1 MLIIFIFSF
10 FAIFMKYM
18 PLNVHF
24 MAIIYLIESIKIV
37 GMEHFTVTDGN
48 WEHRTFLGFRQ

>member
-10 FAIFMKYM
+10 FCYFHEIHAIKRSFYGDY
-18 PLNVHF
+18 N
-24 MAIIYLIESIKIV
+24 LIESIKIV

-48 WEHRTFLGFRQ
+48 WEHTTFFRS